1 MNNRRYRGKK
11 GLSGGQVMIIAAS
24 VILAMVALTIW
35 ACADMTG
42 TSAGTQLHDALFV
55 LKDW

>member
-1 MNNRRYRGKK
+1 MNDRRYRGKK
-11 GLSGGQVMIIAAS
+11 GLTGGQVMIIAAS

-42 TSAGTQLHDALFV
+42 TGAQLHDALFV
-55 LKDW
+55 LKDR

>member
-1 MNNRRYRGKK
+1 MNDRRYRGKK

-24 VILAMVALTIW
+24 VILAVVALTIW

-42 TSAGTQLHDALFV
+42 TSAGAQLTDALFV
-55 LKDW
+55 LKDR